1 MVFSSV
7 ARLAC
12 QTSHTTTIP
21 ATGMRSSQTGCV
33 CEWHLKTTNLE
44 LLSFSCVLLSAG
56 VPSTRVVTGQEQL
69 SLWTLFVCHPAEVRD
84 DPLLVGSVSMRVS
97 TLLEIEDTTCCC
109 KFTSPPIYKSLV
121 QACFCTRSNIFNCIP
136 ASQEITAL
144 LHPTLDVS
152 AYKRHKRKFF

>member
-1 MVFSSV
+1 M

-12 QTSHTTTIP
+12 QRSHTTTIP
-21 ATGMRSSQTGCV
+21 ATGVRSSQTGCV

-44 LLSFSCVLLSAG
+44 LINFSCVLLSAG
-56 VPSTRVVTGQEQL
+56 VSSTRVVTGQEQP

-109 KFTSPPIYKSLV
+109 KFTSLPISKSLV

-136 ASQEITAL
+136 ASQEITA
-144 LHPTLDVS
+144 T
-152 AYKRHKRKFF
+152 RHKRKFF